1 MTLLQADHLYK
12 TYRSGGREVVAL
24 KDVSITLQEGETL
37 GVIGPSGC
45 GKSTLARGLLRLTDL
60 DRGDISF
67 AGQDWLGLKGAALRQ
82 ARGAMQMV
90 FQDPASAFHPRASV
104 ARALQEPL
112 RLHSKV
118 AREAW
123 PAQMAQLLQA
133 VDLDPMLLERPLQA
147 LSGGQRQRVAIARAL
162 ACAPKLIVLDEA
174 VSALDASV
182 RGKILELLVKLQR
195 DLGLAYLFIGHDL
208 GVVRAI
214 SHRIAV
220 MDAGAIVETGE
231 TEALLAA
238 PRSPM
243 LRRLIAAV
251 PPLPVTGV

>member
-1 MTLLQADHLYK
+1 MTLLQADHLHK
-12 TYRSGGREVVAL
+12 AYRSGGRDVAAL
-24 KDVSITLQEGETL
+24 KDVSITLRAGETL

-60 DRGDISF
+60 DGGKISF

-104 ARALQEPL
+104 ASTLQEPL
-112 RLHSKV
+112 RLHGKTTP
-118 AREAW
+118 AQW
-123 PAQMAQLLQA
+123 PARLTELLLA
-133 VDLDPMLLERPLQA
+133 VDLDPMLVTRSLRD

-195 DLGLAYLFIGHDL
+195 DRGLAYLFIGHDL

-238 PRSPM
+238 PQSPM
-243 LRRLIAAV
+243 LRRLITAV
-251 PPLPVTGV
+251 PPLPVTGA